1 MPEASISDLWIRRVY
16 TGRGDVTLEVE
27 VYTEGGY
34 GRAAAPAGASR
45 GKYEVRY
52 LPDGGIEEALS
63 NFEKLVAPEL
73 LGMDAAEQAAV
84 DMRLAEIDGTE
95 DFSRIGGAAAIA
107 TSMAVARAAAT
118 ALGMPLYYHLGGA
131 LARNVPY
138 PLGNVI
144 GGGKHSRGLGPDVQ
158 EILVVPVGADDI
170 YTALDINVRIHR
182 DVLSEIL
189 KTDPSFTGGKNDEG
203 AWTPRVSSE
212 TALKIVQSVA
222 KAVQREVGAEVRI
235 GVDMAASS
243 LWDGEKYVY
252 RNEGVARGVR
262 EQLEYVKALIDR
274 YDLYYVE
281 DPFHEEDFNS
291 FAELCDMY
299 EDRLIV
305 GDDLFVTNA
314 ERISIGA
321 RMGAATGVIIKPDQR
336 GTLTGAY
343 EAARMAVSRGLT
355 PIASHR
361 SGDTEYELLAH
372 VAVGFGTPIIK
383 AGIMGGERTAKLNE
397 LLRIWDDLGRA
408 ARMARLR

>member
-1 MPEASISDLWIRRVY
+1 M
-16 TGRGDVTLEVE
+16 
-27 VYTEGGY
+27 
-34 GRAAAPAGASR
+34 
-45 GKYEVRY
+45 
-52 LPDGGIEEALS
+52 
-63 NFEKLVAPEL
+63 
-73 LGMDAAEQAAV
+73 
-84 DMRLAEIDGTE
+84 
-95 DFSRIGGAAAIA
+95 
-107 TSMAVARAAAT
+107 
-118 ALGMPLYYHLGGA
+118 
-131 LARNVPY
+131 
-138 PLGNVI
+138 
-144 GGGKHSRGLGPDVQ
+144 
-158 EILVVPVGADDI
+158 
-170 YTALDINVRIHR
+170 
-182 DVLSEIL
+182 
-189 KTDPSFTGGKNDEG
+189 
-203 AWTPRVSSE
+203 
-212 TALKIVQSVA
+212 
-222 KAVQREVGAEVRI
+222 RI